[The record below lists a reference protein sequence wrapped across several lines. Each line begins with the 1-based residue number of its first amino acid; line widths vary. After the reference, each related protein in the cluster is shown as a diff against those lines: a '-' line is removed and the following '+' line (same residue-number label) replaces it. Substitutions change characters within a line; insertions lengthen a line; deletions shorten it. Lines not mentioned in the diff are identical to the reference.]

1 MRRKTRQTIAAIA
14 VLVMVA
20 CVIMFICT
28 MAYSGSTTQT
38 SDYEAN
44 GSSHPTDVIVY
55 DEPQH
60 VLPTYYQ
67 TDPAWSETPY
77 LTGTIGTH
85 GCGLVCAS
93 MAYGYIFNEEM
104 TPDMVAAEVGDT
116 CSTDGVNDMLK
127 FAEWLSSKSYDGL
140 DFTRVWL
147 LDYVR
152 DYIGEDVLVFVGM
165 SGMLGKRM
173 YSSHVVLMHD
183 IIESGA
189 SINDPY
195 DPDNTRHYT
204 WQELDDSSFLYYVIV
219 RVS

>member
-1 MRRKTRQTIAAIA
+1 MKRATQTIYAIA
-14 VLVMVA
+14 VLTLVA

-38 SDYEAN
+38 SDHEAN
-44 GSSHPTDVIVY
+44 GSSRPTDVIVY

-60 VLPTYYQ
+60 VLPTHYQ
-67 TDPAWSETPY
+67 TDSAWSETPY

-93 MAYGYIFNEEM
+93 MAYSYIFNEEM

-127 FAEWLSSKSYDGL
+127 FAEWLSSKSSGGL
-140 DFTRVWL
+140 DLTRVWL
-147 LDYVR
+147 LDYVK
-152 DYIGEDVLVFVGM
+152 DYIDEDVLVFVGM

-183 IIESGA
+183 ITESGA

-195 DPDNTRHYT
+195 DPDNTRRYT
-204 WQELDDSSFLYYVIV
+204 WQELDDAGFLYYVIV

>member
-1 MRRKTRQTIAAIA
+1 MKKAAQTISAIA
-14 VLVMVA
+14 VLTLVA
-20 CVIMFICT
+20 CVIMFICI

-38 SDYEAN
+38 SDDEAN
-44 GSSHPTDVIVY
+44 GSSRPTDVIVY

-77 LTGTIGTH
+77 LTGKIGTH

-93 MAYGYIFNEEM
+93 MVYGYIFNEEM

-127 FAEWLSSKSYDGL
+127 FAEWLSSKSYSGL
-140 DFTRVWL
+140 DYNRVWL
-147 LDYVR
+147 LDYVS
-152 DYIGEDVLVFVGM
+152 DYVGEDVIVFVGM
-165 SGMLGKRM
+165 SGILGNTM

-183 IIESGA
+183 LTESGA

-195 DPDNTRHYT
+195 EPDNTRHYT
-204 WQELDDSSFLYYVIV
+204 WQELDDSSFLYYVII

>member
-1 MRRKTRQTIAAIA
+1 
-14 VLVMVA
+14 
-20 CVIMFICT
+20 
-28 MAYSGSTTQT
+28 MAYSGLTIQT
-38 SDYEAN
+38 SDDEVN
-44 GSSHPTDVIVY
+44 GSLRHTDVIVY

-93 MAYGYIFNEEM
+93 MAYGYIFDEEM

-127 FAEWLSSKSYDGL
+127 FAEWLSSKSHGCL
-140 DFTRVWL
+140 DLTRVWL
-147 LDYVR
+147 LDYVK

-165 SGMLGKRM
+165 SGMLGERM

-183 IIESGA
+183 ITESGA

-195 DPDNTRHYT
+195 DPGNTRRYT
-204 WQELDDSSFLYYVIV
+204 LKELDDASFLYYVIV

>member
-1 MRRKTRQTIAAIA
+1 MKKALQTIFAIV
-14 VLVMVA
+14 VLALVA
-20 CVIMFICT
+20 CVIMFTCI
-28 MAYSGSTTQT
+28 MAYSGSTTQA
-38 SDYEAN
+38 SDDEAS
-44 GSSHPTDVIVY
+44 GFSRSTDVIVY

-67 TDPAWSETPY
+67 TDSAWSETPY

-93 MAYGYIFNEEM
+93 MAYGYIFDEEM
-104 TPDMVAAEVGDT
+104 TPDMVAAEVRDT

-127 FAEWLSSKSYDGL
+127 FAEWLSSKSSGGMDL
-140 DFTRVWL
+140 TRVWL
-147 LDYVR
+147 LDYVK
-152 DYIGEDVLVFVGM
+152 DYIDEDVLVFVGM
-165 SGMLGKRM
+165 SGMLGKTM

-183 IIESGA
+183 MTESGA

-195 DPDNTRHYT
+195 DPDNTRRYT
-204 WQELDDSSFLYYVIV
+204 WQELDDASFLYYVIV